1 MEYCTDDHFYD
12 DNGGGCG
19 WEPKDSIEN
28 TRHILRTTTKGENIT
43 CICTVGGEKVQHQ
56 VTMQTELVELWH
68 QIESATPFGS
78 GVCWEKQWARCKEYG
93 FGTVRLVGDLWV
105 HR

>member
-28 TRHILRTTTKGENIT
+28 TRHILRTM
-43 CICTVGGEKVQHQ
+43 GGGRREGAAPG
-56 VTMQTELVELWH
+56 TMQTDLVELWH

-78 GVCWEKQWARCKEYG
+78 WEKQRAKCKDYWYG
-93 FGTVRLVGDLWV
+93 TDRLVGDLKF
-105 HR
+105 HFGCLCEPL